1 MVENFTNYRYNKNIM
16 KKLFAAILLSS
27 LLFSACS
34 FFRGESRTY
43 GPPKRPKP
51 APVIESTT
59 EETTDAT
66 VETSSTTEVE
76 TTTTSTD
83 PQYLAYSEDLYN
95 SLLGKEP
102 FALFFHASWCEV
114 CRRVE
119 SDITKDLANF
129 PAGTKILKAN
139 FDTETELKKTYG
151 ITVQSNIVIID
162 KNGNPTVTLP
172 GPSNA
177 ELIEAISATL

>member
-1 MVENFTNYRYNKNIM
+1 M

-59 EETTDAT
+59 EESASEEAADSSE
-66 VETSSTTEVE
+66 ETSATT
-76 TTTTSTD
+76 TD

-119 SDITKDLANF
+119 GNIQADLASF